1 MQKKTIKLPNG
12 KVATLTR
19 QSTEIEIA
27 SHVDS
32 AIRNA
37 VQDIK
42 ASLPQEADL
51 SAVESSLS
59 ALKQEL
65 MQVQESLKSLSEER
79 TEPPTPEVPMEEIR
93 AAVQDSVKDIQLP
106 PVLGPVQN
114 KTQYTFEVI
123 RDKDGFIDS
132 VKATPS

>member
-19 QSTEIEIA
+19 PSTEIEIA

-79 TEPPTPEVPMEEIR
+79 TEPPTPEVPMEEIK